1 MSAGWRVGLKKV
13 GQFWQYRFAHRG
25 QLLTGS
31 TKCSNFNDARVWL
44 AAFRSRLARAEV
56 GDLDA
61 PTVTRA
67 FENWLSQKK
76 GFCSEANLS
85 RAKRAMELHVI
96 PIIGT
101 MKADR
106 VRSSDVARVVQ
117 TYLEGKGPYGRAR
130 AVDGANVVI
139 SYLRAVFAYLVED
152 GYLAKIPFKVKKLRT
167 QVKPRTT
174 LPIDLIEPF
183 LEHIDQRAHLHIR
196 VAVRLMLWMGLRE
209 TESLGIRWEW
219 MRGKT
224 KMAHG
229 ATKGKEEAKLDIPDD
244 LQELLA
250 NLPKDSVWVLPGK
263 DDAPHSQQFTRAAIK
278 RAGIAVGVPGLTPHR
293 LRATYATLLSQTG
306 ASVYEVQKLL
316 RHKQLSTTL
325 HYVQTDEKSLA
336 EANQRLYRLAHQ
348 PRVPPASDQP
358 VVAEP
363 QVVTVT
369 NGAAPYSSQWAQI
382 VNFVPMTS
390 SFTSTMVAQRTTRV
404 SQAEGELTVPVA

>member
-1 MSAGWRVGLKKV
+1 MSAGWRLGLKKI
-13 GQFWQYRFAHRG
+13 GPFWQYRFSHRG
-25 QLLTGS
+25 KLKVGS
-31 TKCSNFNDARVWL
+31 TKCANFNDARNWL
-44 AAFRSRLARAEV
+44 ATFKSRLARAEV

-67 FENWLSQKK
+67 FENWLSMKK

-85 RAKRAMELHVI
+85 RAKRAMDLHVI

-117 TYLEGKGPYGRAR
+117 TYLEGKGPHGRAR
-130 AVDGANVVI
+130 TIDGANVVI
-139 SYLRAVFAYLVED
+139 SYLRAVFAGLVDD
-152 GYLAKIPFKVKKLRT
+152 GYLVKIPFKIKKQKT

-183 LEHIDQRAHLHIR
+183 LDHIDQHAHLHIR
-196 VAVRLMLWMGLRE
+196 VAVRFMLWMGLRE
-209 TESLGIRWEW
+209 TESLSVRWEW
-219 MRGKT
+219 MRGKS

-229 ATKGKEEAKLDIPDD
+229 ATKGKEEAKLDIPED

-250 NLPKDSVWVLPGK
+250 NLPKDSTWVLPGK
-263 DDAPHSQQFTRAAIK
+263 GDAPHRQQFTRKAIE
-278 RAGIAVGVPGLTPHR
+278 RAGVAVGVPGLTPHR

-358 VVAEP
+358 AVAEP
-363 QVVTVT
+363 QVVPVT
-369 NGAAPYSSQWAQI
+369 NVATPYSSQWAQI
-382 VNFVPMTS
+382 VNFVPMS
-390 SFTSTMVAQRTTRV
+390 SGFTSTVVAQRMTRV